1 MFWRSNIYVFYFDSF
16 YRASDIAIVHET
28 PQQHAAIIGAIKR
41 HDPEEAAALM
51 RQHIQTTFSKLLLR

>member
-41 HDPEEAAALM
+41 HDPEEAGALM
-51 RQHIQTTFSKLLLR
+51 RRHIQTTFSKLLLR